1 MLQPHGHLAQA
12 WGPSMVMPPC
22 PPWVLLGVT
31 HVPPAS
37 HELSQQRP
45 HHPEPAVSAIFWRK
59 HLEYLRGVQGRGG
72 SRAQSLMVLI
82 WALQHVLERFKS
94 WKTCQEY
101 RKEGA
106 GGCVYRGPDASA
118 GPLTQQPQRNSQ
130 QLEMEARK
138 VQMRNKLQVFNSE
151 QLSPRERERR
161 SRFPAFQVFQHTRG
175 AFLKKKKN
183 KKTRPQG
190 Y

>member
-1 MLQPHGHLAQA
+1 
-12 WGPSMVMPPC
+12 
-22 PPWVLLGVT
+22 
-31 HVPPAS
+31 
-37 HELSQQRP
+37 
-45 HHPEPAVSAIFWRK
+45 
-59 HLEYLRGVQGRGG
+59 
-72 SRAQSLMVLI
+72 MVLI
-82 WALQHVLERFKS
+82 WALQRVLERFEG
-94 WKTCQEY
+94 WKACLEY

-118 GPLTQQPQRNSQ
+118 GPLTSQPQRNSQ

-175 AFLKKKKN
+175 AFLKKKK
-183 KKTRPQG
+183 KKKLDRRVISGDAQGLPAARVIPQAG
-190 Y
+190 RVGGGIGMDFSGFLPSRFLNQQRG